1 MSPFEQIKTR
11 KASIFKREVGL
22 SLRNFKRLL
31 GKVQRYLAEE
41 QEGNPLSRRGQE
53 SKIPLEDRLLLTLFY
68 LRSYPTFL
76 NLGNQFGIS
85 ESYAQKL
92 FHRFS
97 EILVK
102 ILHVKSRSALSS
114 ADLKAVVFDVT
125 EQPIERPQRG
135 QKAYYSG
142 KKKRHTLKT
151 QLMVSLSTLTILA
164 VFCEKGKVHDFQIL
178 KKSRLVL
185 PSGVFKLGDAGYQGI
200 QALYR
205 NTLTPIKKKTG
216 IPLTKEEKQFNRML
230 AQQRIVIEH
239 VNRRCK
245 IFRIVKETYRGKRKN
260 YGKIWNIVAGL
271 VNLRYAA

>member
-1 MSPFEQIKTR
+1 MK
-11 KASIFKREVGL
+11 
-22 SLRNFKRLL
+22 NFKKLL
-31 GKVQRYLAEE
+31 EKVQWYLAEE
-41 QEGNPLSRRGQE
+41 QARNPLSQRGQK
-53 SKIPLEDRLLLTLFY
+53 SKILLEDRLLLTLFY

-92 FHRFS
+92 FQRFS

-102 ILHVKSRSALSS
+102 VLHVKSRSALSS
-114 ADLKAVVFDVT
+114 ADLKAVVLDVT
-125 EQPIERPQRG
+125 EQPVERPQRG

-142 KKKRHTLKT
+142 KKKRHTMKT
-151 QLMVSLSTLTILA
+151 QLVVSLSTLTILA
-164 VFCEKGKVHDFQIL
+164 VFCEKGKVHDFQML

-185 PSGVFKLGDAGYQGI
+185 PPEVLKLGDSGYQGI
-200 QALYR
+200 QTLYS
-205 NTLTPIKKKTG
+205 NTLIPIKKKKG
-216 IPLTKEEKQFNRML
+216 LPLTPEEKQFNRML

-245 IFRIVKETYRGKRKN
+245 IFRSVKETYRGKHKN

-271 VNLRYAA
+271 VNLRYAS